1 MALLP
6 RSEISPTVLYDGAAT
21 WLDAASSAEP
31 LLALCRTQTRADGAY
46 VYALDASAQRLKLV
60 AWSGLQPT
68 VVDRFQADLAAG
80 ADAWTA
86 PRAAITSP
94 MLAWEDVRFRSL
106 PEFVQHQFESVL
118 SLAFGTAPPGF
129 VNLCRRNAIPFTPD
143 ETAFAA
149 SIALGLGNL
158 LKLPGAQEIE
168 RQPAKPNRG
177 LESRKLIDR
186 AKGILQDRFGLSEE
200 DAYFRMRRTS
210 RQRRKPMGEIAL
222 LVIDSGFVPEAR
234 EREKK

>member
-1 MALLP
+1 MALLT
-6 RSEISPTVLYDGAAT
+6 RSEISPSVFYDGAAT
-21 WLDAASSAEP
+21 WLYAASPAEP

-46 VYALDASAQRLKLV
+46 VYALDAPAQRLKLV
-60 AWSGLQPT
+60 AWSGLKPT

-86 PRAAITSP
+86 PRAAIASP
-94 MLAWEDVRFRSL
+94 VLAWEDIRFRSL

-129 VNLCRRNAIPFTPD
+129 VNLCRREAIPFTPD

-158 LKLPGAQEIE
+158 LRLPDAPDLE
-168 RQPAKPNRG
+168 RQLAELNRRV
-177 LESRKLIDR
+177 EDRKLIDR
-186 AKGILQDRFGLSEE
+186 AKRILQDRFGLSEE
-200 DAYFRMRRTS
+200 AAYFGMRRTS

-234 EREKK
+234 GRETK

>member
-1 MALLP
+1 MALVP
-6 RSEISPTVLYDGAAT
+6 RPERSPSVFYDGAAT
-21 WLDAASSAEP
+21 WLDAASPAEP

-46 VYALDASAQRLKLV
+46 VYALDAPARRLKLV
-60 AWSGLQPT
+60 AWSGLKPT
-68 VVDRFQADLAAG
+68 VVARFQADLAAG
-80 ADAWTA
+80 ADAWTE
-86 PRAAITSP
+86 PRAAIASP
-94 MLAWEDVRFRSL
+94 ALAWEDIRFRSL

-118 SLAFGTAPPGF
+118 SLAFGTAPGF
-129 VNLCRRNAIPFTPD
+129 VNLCRREAIPFTPD

-158 LKLPGAQEIE
+158 LRLPDTRDLE
-168 RQPAKPNRG
+168 RQPAKPNRD

-210 RQRRKPMGEIAL
+210 RQRRRPMGEIAL

-234 EREKK
+234 ERGTK